1 MNTPP
6 LRGEA
11 RPAARILSIGTAVP
25 DFAYK
30 QSDLVETM
38 LQLVPLPPDQAE
50 RVKRMA
56 IGTGINTRYSV
67 LPDYRPEGAR
77 RMHPPGPNYEP
88 TPKLETR
95 MEVFHAE
102 APPLAL
108 KAIENC
114 LARVPAQISGLGRDR
129 ITHLIAVSCTGLA
142 APGLD
147 LMLLRALE
155 LPAHTHRTAV
165 HFMGCYAA
173 MHGLKQADAI
183 CRADTDAVVLVV
195 CVELCTLHFQKD
207 DTPDNLAATLLFA
220 DGAAAALLAGEDVV
234 ATGPALRLEGFYSEV
249 ATAGWQDMAWHLSG
263 QGFLM
268 KLSAYVPD
276 LLSQGIRALIT
287 RALTRLGL
295 QQTDIA
301 HWALHPGGRKILDLA
316 EYELKLPEGALKS
329 AYGVLKDYG
338 NMSSPTI
345 LFVLARLW
353 PEMLAGE
360 KVLAAAFGPGL
371 TMETFVATAET
382 RDV

>member
-1 MNTPP
+1 MNSPQAP
-6 LRGEA
+6 DRAKPSA
-11 RPAARILSIGTAVP
+11 RMLSIGTAVP
-25 DFAYK
+25 DFAYQ

-56 IGTGINTRYSV
+56 IGSGIQTRYSV
-67 LPDYRPEGAR
+67 LPDYGPAGER

-88 TPKLETR
+88 APNLETR

-114 LARVPAQISGLGRDR
+114 LAQVPDIDR
-129 ITHLIAVSCTGLA
+129 NQITHLIAVSCTGLA

-147 LMLLRALE
+147 LMLMRALE

-183 CRADTDAVVLVV
+183 CRADADAVVLVV

-220 DGAAAALLAGEDVV
+220 DGAAAALLAGADVT
-234 ATGPALRLEGFYSEV
+234 AAGPALRLAGFYAEV
-249 ATAGWQDMAWHLSG
+249 ATAGWQDMAWQLSG

-295 QQTDIA
+295 QQADIA

-353 PEMLAGE
+353 PEMQAGE

-371 TMETFVATAET
+371 TMETLIATAEIQ
-382 RDV
+382 DA